1 MTKKD
6 LLDKIKDLP
15 DDTLIEVYD
24 DRPYVLSIFNY
35 PKDWEIKTSNKIMG
49 RNVITI
55 QIN

>member
-15 DDTLIEVYD
+15 DDALIEVYD